1 MQESHPNVCDSRLGA
16 ALTHQPST
24 EAVLGTGSPLVKGQP
39 IRFGF
44 SVGRLRLL
52 LLPHTFS
59 EVVTQ
64 AVIYPLPNVPPW
76 FLGMLNQRGNL
87 FPVFDLHQLLHAGNR
102 GHDNRTVLVLDQGSD
117 AVGML
122 IDGMP
127 QAITLTQTRCQVPAL
142 PEALKAHVP
151 TAYAVR
157 ETVWLEF
164 DHRGFFTTIG
174 AQITRA

>member
-1 MQESHPNVCDSRLGA
+1 
-16 ALTHQPST
+16 
-24 EAVLGTGSPLVKGQP
+24 
-39 IRFGF
+39 
-44 SVGRLRLL
+44 
-52 LLPHTFS
+52 
-59 EVVTQ
+59 
-64 AVIYPLPNVPPW
+64 
-76 FLGMLNQRGNL
+76 
-87 FPVFDLHQLLHAGNR
+87 
-102 GHDNRTVLVLDQGSD
+102 
-117 AVGML
+117 
-122 IDGMP
+122 MP